1 MNLLIRSAII
11 IDKKSEFHND
21 RVDILIKNGVISN
34 IAPSIKNSNNYKEL
48 KLDNLHV
55 SNGWFDYSISC
66 GQPGFEERD
75 NMINTLEVASKS
87 GFTCIGIQ
95 PNTFPVIDK
104 RSEIEYIKLLSS
116 NNIVKVHPIGSL
128 TKKSEGNELSEIFD
142 MGDGGAIAFG
152 DYKRSI
158 KNPNILKLALQ
169 YSNNSNYPIMSFPNT
184 MEISEN
190 GVVNENI
197 TSTVLGLNPIPS
209 FSEHLNVQRDLTI
222 LEYAGGKLHI
232 PTISTA
238 KSTEL
243 IRNAKKNGHNVTCST
258 TIHNLFFDDQKLNGY
273 NTNFKVFPPLR
284 SNADIE
290 SLKIAVKDG
299 TIDLVTCDH
308 NPLNIE
314 LKDLEFE
321 NAAFGTI
328 GLESFFGALNKLF
341 STKLAIQILTRGRSK
356 FSLNSTS
363 ISVGELADI
372 TLFNPNHDYV
382 FSESQILSKSKNSIF
397 INSKLKG
404 KVYGIISNNKLK
416 LNV

>member
-21 RVDILIKNGVISN
+21 RVDILIKNGIISN

-116 NNIVKVHPIGSL
+116 NNIVKAHPIGSL

-238 KSTEL
+238 KSAEL
-243 IRNAKKNGHNVTCST
+243 IRNAKKNGLNVTCST

-284 SNADIE
+284 STADIE

-356 FSLNSTS
+356 FSLNSTT

>member
-21 RVDILIKNGVISN
+21 RVDILIKNGIISN

-87 GFTCIGIQ
+87 GFTCLGIQ
-95 PNTFPVIDK
+95 PNTYPVIDK

-184 MEISEN
+184 MDISEN

-238 KSTEL
+238 KSAEL
-243 IRNAKKNGHNVTCST
+243 IRNAKKNGLNVTCST
-258 TIHNLFFDDQKLNGY
+258 TIHNLFFDDQNLNGY
-273 NTNFKVFPPLR
+273 NTNFKVLPPLR
-284 SNADIE
+284 STADIE
-290 SLKIAVKDG
+290 SLKLAVKDG

-328 GLESFFGALNKLF
+328 GLESCFGALNKLF

-356 FSLNSTS
+356 FSLSSTTVS
-363 ISVGELADI
+363 IGELADI
-372 TLFNPNHDYV
+372 TLFNPNNDYI
-382 FSESQILSKSKNSIF
+382 FSASQILSKSKNSIF

>member
-284 SNADIE
+284 STADIE

>member
-1 MNLLIRSAII
+1 MNLLIRSAIV

-21 RVDILIKNGVISN
+21 KVDILIKNGIISN

-75 NMINTLEVASKS
+75 NMINTLDVASKS

-95 PNTFPVIDK
+95 PNTYPIIDK
-104 RSEIEYIKLLSS
+104 RSEIEYVKLLSF

-128 TKKSEGNELSEIFD
+128 TKKSESNELSEIFD

-152 DYKRSI
+152 DYKKSI

-184 MEISEN
+184 LDISEN
-190 GVVNENI
+190 GVVNENV

-209 FSEHLNVQRDLTI
+209 FSEHLNIQRDLTI

-238 KSTEL
+238 KSAEL
-243 IRNAKKNGHNVTCST
+243 IRNAKKNGLNVTCST
-258 TIHNLFFDDQKLNGY
+258 TIHNLFFDDQNLSGY
-273 NTNFKVFPPLR
+273 NTNFKVLPPLR
-284 SNADIE
+284 SAADIK

-356 FSLNSTS
+356 FSLSSTS

-372 TLFNPNHDYV
+372 TLFNPNYDYV
-382 FSESQILSKSKNSIF
+382 FSESQIFSKSKNSIF

>member
-21 RVDILIKNGVISN
+21 RVDILIKNGIISN

-243 IRNAKKNGHNVTCST
+243 IRNAKKNGLNVTCST

-284 SNADIE
+284 STADIE

-356 FSLNSTS
+356 FSLNSTT

>member
-21 RVDILIKNGVISN
+21 RVDILIKNGIISN

-243 IRNAKKNGHNVTCST
+243 IRNAKKNGLNVTCST
-258 TIHNLFFDDQKLNGY
+258 TIHNLFFDDEKLNGY

-284 SNADIE
+284 STADIE

-356 FSLNSTS
+356 FSLNSTT

>member
-1 MNLLIRSAII
+1 MNLLIRSAIV

-21 RVDILIKNGVISN
+21 RVDILIKNGIISN

-95 PNTFPVIDK
+95 PNTYPVIDK

-116 NNIVKVHPIGSL
+116 NNIVKVHPMGSL

-152 DYKRSI
+152 DYKRPI

-243 IRNAKKNGHNVTCST
+243 IRNAKKNGLNVTCST

-284 SNADIE
+284 STADIE

>member
-21 RVDILIKNGVISN
+21 RVDILIKNGIISN

-87 GFTCIGIQ
+87 GFTCLGIQ
-95 PNTFPVIDK
+95 PNTYPVIDK

-238 KSTEL
+238 KSAAL
-243 IRNAKKNGHNVTCST
+243 IRNAKKNGLNVTCST
-258 TIHNLFFDDQKLNGY
+258 TIHNLFFNDQKLNGY

-284 SNADIE
+284 STADIE

-328 GLESFFGALNKLF
+328 GLESCFGALNKLF
-341 STKLAIQILTRGRSK
+341 STKSAIQILTRGRSI
-356 FSLNSTS
+356 FSLNSPIIS
-363 ISVGELADI
+363 IGELADI
-372 TLFNPNHDYV
+372 TLFNPNFDYI
-382 FSESQILSKSKNSIF
+382 FSENEIFSKSKNSIF
-397 INSKLKG
+397 MNSKLKG

>member
-1 MNLLIRSAII
+1 MNLLIRSAIV

-21 RVDILIKNGVISN
+21 KVDILIKNGIISN

-75 NMINTLEVASKS
+75 TMINTLDVASKS

-95 PNTFPVIDK
+95 PNTYPIIDK
-104 RSEIEYIKLLSS
+104 RSEIEYVKLLSF

-128 TKKSEGNELSEIFD
+128 TKKSESNELSEIFD

-152 DYKRSI
+152 DYKKSI

-184 MEISEN
+184 LDISEN
-190 GVVNENI
+190 GVVNENV

-209 FSEHLNVQRDLTI
+209 FSEHLNIQRDLTI

-238 KSTEL
+238 KSAEL
-243 IRNAKKNGHNVTCST
+243 IRNAKKNGLNVTCST
-258 TIHNLFFDDQKLNGY
+258 TIHNLFFDDQNLSGY
-273 NTNFKVFPPLR
+273 NTNFKVLPPLR
-284 SNADIE
+284 SAADIK

-356 FSLNSTS
+356 FSLSSTS

-372 TLFNPNHDYV
+372 TLFNPNYDYV
-382 FSESQILSKSKNSIF
+382 FSESQIFSKSKNSIF

>member
-21 RVDILIKNGVISN
+21 RVDILIKNGIISN

-95 PNTFPVIDK
+95 PNTYPVIDK

-128 TKKSEGNELSEIFD
+128 TKKSEGYELSEIFD

-184 MEISEN
+184 IEISEN

-197 TSTVLGLNPIPS
+197 TSTLLGLNPIPS

-238 KSTEL
+238 KSAEL
-243 IRNAKKNGHNVTCST
+243 IRNAKKNGLNVTCST

-284 SNADIE
+284 STADIE

-341 STKLAIQILTRGRSK
+341 STKLAIQILTSGRSK
-356 FSLNSTS
+356 FSLSSTT

-382 FSESQILSKSKNSIF
+382 FSESEIFSKSKNSIF

-404 KVYGIISNNKLK
+404 KVYGIISNNKLN

>member
-21 RVDILIKNGVISN
+21 RVDILIKNGIISN

-48 KLDNLHV
+48 KFDNLHV

-243 IRNAKKNGHNVTCST
+243 IRNAKKNGLNVTCST

-284 SNADIE
+284 STADIE

-356 FSLNSTS
+356 FSLNSTT

>member
-1 MNLLIRSAII
+1 MNLLIRSATI

-21 RVDILIKNGVISN
+21 RVDILIKNGIISN

-243 IRNAKKNGHNVTCST
+243 IRNAKKNGLNVTCST

-284 SNADIE
+284 STADIE

-356 FSLNSTS
+356 FSLNSTT

>member
-21 RVDILIKNGVISN
+21 RVDILIKNGIISN

-243 IRNAKKNGHNVTCST
+243 IRNAKKNGLNVTCST

-284 SNADIE
+284 STADIE